1 MSIQKFEPI
10 AITSES
16 TVVAEYESVARGSK
30 SYQSEADLEWDFIKT
45 LNEQA
50 YEYLEIKQEEDLL
63 INLRKQLEK
72 LNNITFTDSEW
83 ERFFKESISTEK
95 DSILEKTKS
104 IQEDH
109 VKVLKRENGEIKNI
123 TIFTL

>member
-10 AITSES
+10 AISSES

-30 SYQSEADLEWDFIKT
+30 SYQSEADLERDFIKT
-45 LNEQA
+45 LKDQA

-83 ERFFKESISTEK
+83 ERFN
-95 DSILEKTKS
+95 
-104 IQEDH
+104 
-109 VKVLKRENGEIKNI
+109 VLKR
-123 TIFTL
+123 